1 MKIVDYVHQALKENK
16 NYMLLGMDQ
25 QGQLCMSIS
34 AQLER
39 SFQTLDSL
47 YDCISSAFYDFSQV
61 VNAIANDEMR

>member
-1 MKIVDYVHQALKENK
+1 MIMKIVDYVHQALKENK

-39 SFQTLDSL
+39 SFQTLDCL
-47 YDCISSAFYDFSQV
+47 YDCIRS
-61 VNAIANDEMR
+61 